1 MGSRPAPFGVLL
13 VNLGTPDAP
22 TSSAIRRYLGE
33 FLWDKRVV
41 DLPRPLWWLILNGII
56 LRVRPRKVAQ
66 AYSSIWTED
75 GSPLLSIAK
84 KQQRA
89 VRDSLSAEFGMD
101 IPVALGMTYG
111 NPSIKSALQEL
122 QQSVKRVLVLPMFPQ
137 YSSSTTAAV
146 FDVVAKVL
154 KKEQHLPELRFI
166 QQYHLHE
173 QYIAALSQSV
183 TEYRQQHGA
192 GDKLMMSF
200 HGVPERFDKQGDPYS
215 SQCRATAA
223 AVAAKLG
230 LSEAEYICSF
240 QSRFGLEEWV
250 KPYTDATL
258 TEWAKQGVKRVDVIS
273 PAFAAD
279 CLETLEELEM
289 ENREYF
295 IENGGEDYHYI
306 PCLNDRPEH
315 VQLFVE
321 LIKQHSQGWLSKA

>member
-1 MGSRPAPFGVLL
+1 MSTERPPFGVLL

-22 TSSAIRRYLGE
+22 TAPAVRRYLGE

-41 DLPRPLWWLILNGII
+41 DVPRPLWWLILNGII
-56 LRVRPRKVAQ
+56 LRTRPKRVAQ
-66 AYSSIWTED
+66 AYSSIWTDD

-84 KQQRA
+84 KQQEA
-89 VRDSLSAEFGMD
+89 IAENLAAEYGVN
-101 IPVALGMTYG
+101 IPVALGMNYG
-111 NPSIKSALQEL
+111 NPSIQSALDQLKQETK
-122 QQSVKRVLVLPMFPQ
+122 QVLVLPLFPQ

-146 FDVVAKVL
+146 FDGIAKVM

-183 TEYRQQHGA
+183 KDYRAQNGT
-192 GDKLMMSF
+192 GDKLLMSF

-215 SQCRATAA
+215 SQCRATAKALA
-223 AVAAKLG
+223 AALD
-230 LSEAEYICSF
+230 LNEDQYICAF

-250 KPYTDATL
+250 KPYTDDTL
-258 TEWAKQGVKRVDVIS
+258 TQWAKDGVKRVDVIS

-295 IENGGEDYHYI
+295 LDNGGEDYHYI
-306 PCLNDRPEH
+306 PCLNDRPDH
-315 VQLFVE
+315 IDLLSG
-321 LIKQHSQGWLSKA
+321 LIKQHSQGWS